1 MSGWEVKSYRDE
13 DYGDANHFSG
23 GKLEFFHLEQILNY
37 FWYFDAQ
44 EIFPQGLA
52 ERKKFEKYTRDGHNN
67 GGGEVDI
74 DKCHKN
80 LFAEIFIEEVNSKEE
95 AAGNQWK
102 LFGFLHTDDGL
113 VLIKF
118 FAEIDQIVIL
128 VLAESSGEKAAHI
141 DDWAGIEQQ
150 LGEGG

>member
-1 MSGWEVKSYRDE
+1 M
-13 DYGDANHFSG
+13 
-23 GKLEFFHLEQILNY
+23 
-37 FWYFDAQ
+37 
-44 EIFPQGLA
+44 A

-102 LFGFLHTDDGL
+102 LFGFLHADDGL